1 MTSSSKTDSH
11 VFHLSV
17 FQPGGGCL
25 SIKKHDS
32 GKYDIFFSY
41 SDRIDEISAAD
52 FCNIV
57 PNFIETAARLRFK
70 FILGEHSESPVPSID
85 ASSPSKENASVGL
98 AAKFL

>member
-1 MTSSSKTDSH
+1 M
-11 VFHLSV
+11 
-17 FQPGGGCL
+17 

-57 PNFIETAARLRFK
+57 PNFIETAARLRSK
-70 FILGEHSESPVPSID
+70 FMLGEHNESPIPSMD
-85 ASSPSKENASVGL
+85 ASSPSKESAYVGL